1 MHFLVTGHTGFKGA
15 WLCLLLS
22 HRGHQ
27 VSGLSM
33 DARAGSLFEKARI
46 QNCLNKNIVCDIRD
60 FTSVGNSFKSVNPD
74 VVIHLAAQSLVR
86 ESYRDPATTFETNVI
101 GTINVLRASQGLD
114 NLKAQLIVT
123 TDKVYK
129 DLKADG
135 SYKESDPLG
144 GDDPY
149 SASKAMADIATQS
162 WLKSFE
168 NVPTSIARAGNVI
181 GGGDI
186 CEDRLI
192 PDLVTSFINESTP
205 QLRYPNA
212 VRPWQHVLDCLNGYL
227 LLIEQ
232 MVNSRETGAWNFGP
246 KDSKSKTVAEVTERS
261 GAIWGTDATW
271 TQTPGNHLK
280 ESVNLLLDSSKAR
293 ERLGWVDKLSFEESL
308 EWTIN
313 WYRNVNQGKNPREE
327 TDENIRRFEGK

>member
-27 VSGLSM
+27 VSGLSINTET
-33 DARAGSLFEKARI
+33 GSLFEKAKV
-46 QNCLNKNIVCDIRD
+46 QNCLNENILCDIRD
-60 FTSVGNSFKSVNPD
+60 LTSLTKSFKSVNPD

-86 ESYRDPATTFETNVI
+86 ESYKDPLTTFETNVI
-101 GTINVLRASQGLD
+101 GTVNVLRASQGLET
-114 NLKAQLIVT
+114 LQAQLIVT

-129 DLKADG
+129 DLKVVGA
-135 SYKESDPLG
+135 YKESDPLG

-162 WLKSFE
+162 WMKSFE
-168 NVPTSIARAGNVI
+168 NVTTSIARAGNVI

-186 CEDRLI
+186 CKDRLI
-192 PDLVTSFINESTP
+192 PDLVASFINKSTP
-205 QLRYPNA
+205 ELRYPTA

-227 LLIEQ
+227 LLIDQ
-232 MVNSRETGAWNFGP
+232 MVNHRETGAWNFGP

-261 GAIWGTDATW
+261 GAIWGTKATW
-271 TQTPGNHLK
+271 TQTPGNHPK
-280 ESVNLLLDSSKAR
+280 ESINLMLDSSKAR
-293 ERLGWVDKLSFEESL
+293 EGLGWVDKLSFEESL
-308 EWTIN
+308 DWTIN
-313 WYRNVNQGKNPREE
+313 WYRNVNQGKSPREE

>member
-27 VSGLSM
+27 VSGLSL

-46 QNCLNKNIVCDIRD
+46 QNCLNENIVCDIRD
-60 FTSVGNSFKSVNPD
+60 FTSVINSFKSVNPD

-86 ESYRDPATTFETNVI
+86 ESYRDPATTFETNVN

-129 DLKADG
+129 DLKVDG

-162 WLKSFE
+162 WLKSF
-168 NVPTSIARAGNVI
+168 
-181 GGGDI
+181 
-186 CEDRLI
+186 
-192 PDLVTSFINESTP
+192 
-205 QLRYPNA
+205 
-212 VRPWQHVLDCLNGYL
+212 
-227 LLIEQ
+227 
-232 MVNSRETGAWNFGP
+232 
-246 KDSKSKTVAEVTERS
+246 
-261 GAIWGTDATW
+261 
-271 TQTPGNHLK
+271 
-280 ESVNLLLDSSKAR
+280 
-293 ERLGWVDKLSFEESL
+293 
-308 EWTIN
+308 
-313 WYRNVNQGKNPREE
+313 
-327 TDENIRRFEGK
+327 

>member
-33 DARAGSLFEKARI
+33 DAKAGSLFEKARI
-46 QNCLNKNIVCDIRD
+46 QNCLNEHIACDIRD
-60 FTSVGNSFKSVNPD
+60 FTSISNSFKSVNPD

-192 PDLVTSFINESTP
+192 PDLITSFINKSTP

-246 KDSKSKTVAEVTERS
+246 KDSKSKTVAEITERS
-261 GAIWGTDATW
+261 GAIWGTDAT
-271 TQTPGNHLK
+271 
-280 ESVNLLLDSSKAR
+280 
-293 ERLGWVDKLSFEESL
+293 
-308 EWTIN
+308 
-313 WYRNVNQGKNPREE
+313 
-327 TDENIRRFEGK
+327 

>member
-27 VSGLSM
+27 VSGLSV
-33 DARAGSLFEKARI
+33 DTRAESLFEKARI
-46 QNCLNKNIVCDIRD
+46 QNCLNENIVCDIRD
-60 FTSVGNSFKSVNPD
+60 FTSVSNFFKSVNPD

-129 DLKADG
+129 DLKVEGA
-135 SYKESDPLG
+135 YKESDPLG

-192 PDLVTSFINESTP
+192 PDLVASFINNSTP

-227 LLIEQ
+227 LLIDQ
-232 MVNSRETGAWNFGP
+232 MVNHRETGTWNFGP

-261 GAIWGTDATW
+261 GAIWGTKATW
-271 TQTPGNHLK
+271 TQTPGKHPK

-327 TDENIRRFEGK
+327 TDENILRFEGK

>member
-46 QNCLNKNIVCDIRD
+46 QNCLSENIVCDIRD
-60 FTSVGNSFKSVNPD
+60 FTSVSNSFKSVNPD

-123 TDKVYK
+123 TDKVYN
-129 DLKADG
+129 DLKIDG
-135 SYKESDPLG
+135 AYKESDPLG

-186 CEDRLI
+186 CKDRLI
-192 PDLVTSFINESTP
+192 PDLVTSFINKSTP

-227 LLIEQ
+227 LLVDQ
-232 MVNSRETGAWNFGP
+232 MVNLNETGAWNFGP
-246 KDSKSKTVAEVTERS
+246 ADSKSKTVAEVTERS

-271 TQTPGNHLK
+271 TQTPGNHPK

-308 EWTIN
+308 DWTIN

-327 TDENIRRFEGK
+327 TDENILKFEGK